1 MGFLTALGIG
11 VLTLFLALA
20 LMFVRRAL
28 IARGGRAIVMN
39 VRVYTRYRGRG
50 WAPGLG
56 RFGGEQLRWH
66 RIFSLATRPRYVLD
80 RSELEIRSRRRP
92 DEVERLALPDDSVVV
107 RCAVKD
113 GRLLDIAMRQ
123 CALNGFLSWLE
134 AAPPSGAASRRLT
147 VY

>member
-1 MGFLTALGIG
+1 MGFLTAFGIG
-11 VLTLFLALA
+11 VLALFFALA

-28 IARGGRAIVMN
+28 IARGGGAIVMN

-56 RFGGEQLRWH
+56 RFVGEQLCWH

-80 RSELEIRSRRRP
+80 RSELEIRSRRSP
-92 DEVERLALPDDSVVV
+92 DDMERLALPDDCVVL
-107 RCAVKD
+107 RCAVR

-134 AAPPSGAASRRLT
+134 AAPPSGAASRHLT